1 MMQDDLESGPPFKD
15 DTDTERPSDAAH
27 NQPPVAP
34 PGGTAASQIP
44 PTPNHQRET
53 AYCKPELTPGWKI
66 FLEAVAGAVGIT
78 LAIIYFLQLNVMQGQ
93 LHQMEGSS
101 GQSDQMICLYGNQT
115 AGPSAAEQGHSRF
128 GANHQRWSRSGST
141 RPDVGR
147 QVQMTRVAQDGKINT
162 VNFSIFWRNGGTTA
176 TKNLIFHHNW
186 SWSLPVMPK
195 NFDFKD
201 KWGEGAP
208 HAPTPSFAG
217 PQGRIGTS
225 SYDFSPGQIALLKSK
240 QMSLVFWGWARY
252 NDVFRGTPIHISRY
266 CFQVIGF
273 RGDPLAPNDSGDL
286 ITQNCDRNNC
296 HDEEC
301 TGEPRRPPT
310 LPEPVIEPPKP
321 CPVPKK

>member
-1 MMQDDLESGPPFKD
+1 MRKD
-15 DTDTERPSDAAH
+15 GDGDSSERDGDVGNLSKEVHWIQHA
-27 NQPPVAP
+27 
-34 PGGTAASQIP
+34 TFWSQVVLGLIG
-44 PTPNHQRET
+44 
-53 AYCKPELTPGWKI
+53 L
-66 FLEAVAGAVGIT
+66 GA
-78 LAIIYFLQLNVMQGQ
+78 LLIYHGQLNVMRRQ
-93 LHQMEGSS
+93 LNEMKGSS
-101 GQSDQMICLYGNQT
+101 DQTDEMICLYGNQLR
-115 AGPSAAEQGHSRF
+115 AMQQQGRDTH
-128 GANHQRWSRSGST
+128 ALAQTT
-141 RPDVGR
+141 RDGLI
-147 QVQMTRVAQDGKINT
+147 QVQRALMSIDTVQVARVAQNGKINT

-195 NFDFKD
+195 NFDFTD

-225 SYDFSPGQIALLKSK
+225 SYDFSPGQIGLLKSK

-252 NDVFRGTPIHISRY
+252 NDVFQGTPTHISRY

-296 HDEEC
+296 HDEC
-301 TGEPRRPPT
+301 TGEPRRPTHLQNP
-310 LPEPVIEPPKP
+310 
-321 CPVPKK
+321 